1 MITLQQFFETTN
13 YRITEGDSYGW
24 SCYGPNSHQ
33 LSSWNGVH
41 GTGGWSANIVFSTK
55 TQKVYEVTVCDYTN
69 DRAYRVINPGK
80 LKKYQ
85 AEAAARG
92 DFGNQAWDDV
102 DYIDLETD
110 EDFMEKFSSIV
121 SGTKYDT
128 RIQVPL
134 TLDNDQLFML
144 MQQAH
149 EQDITLNEYVEQILK
164 HMIETIKEEQSDLVD

>member
-24 SCYGPNSHQ
+24 NCFGPNSHQ

-69 DRAYRVINPGK
+69 DRAYRVINPTK
-80 LKKYQ
+80 LKKFR
-85 AEAAARG
+85 EESDTRG
-92 DFGNQAWDDV
+92 EIGNQAWDDV

-110 EDFMEKFSSIV
+110 EDFMEKFSAIV
-121 SGTKYDT
+121 NGAKYDT

-149 EQDITLNEYVEQILK
+149 EHDLTLNAYVEQILK
-164 HMIETIKEEQSDLVD
+164 HTIEAINTEQSDLFD

>member
-24 SCYGPNSHQ
+24 NCFGPNSHQ

-69 DRAYRVINPGK
+69 DRAYRVINPTK
-80 LKKYQ
+80 LKKFR
-85 AEAAARG
+85 EESDTRG
-92 DFGNQAWDDV
+92 EIGNQAWDDV

-110 EDFMEKFSSIV
+110 EDFMEKFSAIV
-121 SGTKYDT
+121 NGAKYDT

-134 TLDNDQLFML
+134 TLDTDQLFML
-144 MQQAH
+144 MKQAH
-149 EQDITLNEYVEQILK
+149 EQDLSLNQYVEKILEQL
-164 HMIETIKEEQSDLVD
+164 IETIKEEQSDLVD

>member
-24 SCYGPNSHQ
+24 NCFGPNSHQ

-69 DRAYRVINPGK
+69 DRAYRVINPTK
-80 LKKYQ
+80 LKKFR
-85 AEAAARG
+85 EESDTRG
-92 DFGNQAWDDV
+92 EIGNQAWDDV

-110 EDFMEKFSSIV
+110 EDFMEKFSAIV
-121 SGTKYDT
+121 SGAKYDT

-149 EQDITLNEYVEQILK
+149 EHDLTLNAYVEHILK
-164 HMIETIKEEQSDLVD
+164 RTIEAINTEQSDLFD